1 MKVYLLIFSVG
12 IENGFEELVGIYDS
26 EETLNAAKESHNAK
40 QSRLSGVYYV
50 EEVNL
55 NQELNFDL
63 ASW

>member
-12 IENGFEELVGIYDS
+12 IEHGFEELVGIYDS
-26 EETLNAAKESHNAK
+26 EETLNKAKEAHKAK
-40 QSRLSGVYYV
+40 QVLMSGAYYV

-55 NQELNFDL
+55 NEELNFDL